1 MQEVINKLIP
11 FEYFQTAKEENKQAF
26 MNIVKYDNYKDE
38 PVVATFKPNGELLTI
53 RHRRYKL
60 KNGEVIKWKSLKG
73 TKANEYTQIRIKHKD
88 EPVFIIE
95 GTHDYIVA

>member
-1 MQEVINKLIP
+1 
-11 FEYFQTAKEENKQAF
+11 
-26 MNIVKYDNYKDE
+26 
-38 PVVATFKPNGELLTI
+38 
-53 RHRRYKL
+53 
-60 KNGEVIKWKSLKG
+60 VIKWKSLKG